1 MAVVTIVDLGDD
13 ADAVRILAVEK
24 EKGEENFGEV
34 SKFDGDRRWRGGV
47 GKGEFQKWILIQ

>member
-24 EKGEENFGEV
+24 EKGGR
-34 SKFDGDRRWRGGV
+34 KF
-47 GKGEFQKWILIQ
+47 